1 MADRLLAPDAAAV
14 EECVAF
20 IEAHT
25 LRVWHGRARAM
36 MSRRLKHCR
45 LTAGQSDRLLRV
57 ILVRLISGKFAEQ
70 FKDQLRLALQ
80 LDAAKVYEVA
90 RSCERAEA
98 EHVRPVWRVA
108 PGPPERL
115 KSLAGSRCASGK
127 LQPLAAKNE
136 YFPAHDTQRSGERD
150 GK

>member
-1 MADRLLAPDAAAV
+1 MGSVHSFDTLSRTELHAMADRLLAPDAAAV

-25 LRVWHGRARAM
+25 LLVWHGRARAM

-70 FKDQLRLALQ
+70 FKDQLRLALH
-80 LDAAKVYEVA
+80 LDPAKVYEVA

-98 EHVRPVWRVA
+98 AHVRRYGAW
-108 PGPPERL
+108 L
-115 KSLAGSRCASGK
+115 LARQKG
-127 LQPLAAKNE
+127 
-136 YFPAHDTQRSGERD
+136 
-150 GK
+150 